1 MKIKTSLKSITFILI
16 PYSTFFFFNSS
27 ICLAEFHATFTA
39 TTDYISRGY
48 SKSDGNFAAQANL
61 DYEHSSGLYLGT
73 SVVTVDFGDDTFSDR
88 ANVEIT
94 PYLGWTFKLTDD
106 WRFDTQWTRYLYD
119 GKIAGHNSD
128 YNEFYLLLH
137 YRDIFTARASFSE
150 DFYNHGKFSGDY
162 ELTGRYPLTDSLEF
176 SASIG
181 YSQVEEVLEYD
192 YLYWGVGLTYYYK
205 FIALDF
211 RYMDAI
217 EATKELDN
225 DWQYDPEVIDPSFVF
240 SISVG
245 F

>member
-1 MKIKTSLKSITFILI
+1 VHVKSFKKSVTLLLTLHSL
-16 PYSTFFFFNSS
+16 FFLNSS
-27 ICLAEFHATFTA
+27 ACFAEFHATLTA
-39 TTDYISRGY
+39 TTDYVSRGY
-48 SKSDGNFAAQANL
+48 SKSDDDFAIQANV

-73 SVVTVDFGDDTFSDR
+73 SVSNVDFGDNTFSNR

-106 WRFDTQWTRYLYD
+106 WRLDTQWTRYLYD
-119 GKIAGHNSD
+119 GKIAGHHSD

-137 YRDIFTARASFSE
+137 YRDIFTIRTSFSE
-150 DFYNHGKFSGDY
+150 DFYNHGKFSSDY
-162 ELTGRYPLTDSLEF
+162 ELTGRYPLTDSFEF
-176 SASIG
+176 STNIG

-205 FIALDF
+205 FVALDF

-225 DWQYDPEVIDPSFVF
+225 QWQYDPEVIDPSFVF
-240 SISVG
+240 SISIG